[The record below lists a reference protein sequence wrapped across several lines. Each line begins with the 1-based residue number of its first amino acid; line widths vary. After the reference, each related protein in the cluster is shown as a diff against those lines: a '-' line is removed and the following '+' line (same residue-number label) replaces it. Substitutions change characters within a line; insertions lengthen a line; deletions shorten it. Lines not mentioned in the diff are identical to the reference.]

1 MLPESGKRTGFGVLP
16 QINLINIRA
25 QHPGR
30 FFKQHGGKIQRI
42 GGINGLA
49 DWRIIGLADWRIIGL
64 SDYRIGGLGY
74 ILTLLDN
81 Q

>member
-42 GGINGLA
+42 GGINGLK
-49 DWRIIGLADWRIIGL
+49 DW
-64 SDYRIGGLGY
+64 RIGGLSYWRIGG
-74 ILTLLDN
+74 INGLTDWRIGLHINLA
-81 Q
+81 